1 MIYTDY
7 LKNQELKSPTNI
19 VSCIQ
24 ILALCQVKFS
34 RLSKFSLDKFL
45 GFCLMDSKG
54 SKREMNSL
62 ENLKIRTL
70 NREDLDA
77 IVEIDEKVLG
87 EKRRNYWERK
97 LELMNNKSS
106 KISLVAE
113 VEGRVVGFILG
124 DISGWEFGVP
134 ETIGW
139 IDTIGIDPA
148 SQKKGLATALAH
160 ELIQNLKTLGV
171 KTIYTLVNWN
181 DWDLLQF
188 FHAMG
193 FTRGDMIN
201 LELKI

>member
-1 MIYTDY
+1 M
-7 LKNQELKSPTNI
+7 SPPEDFT
-19 VSCIQ
+19 
-24 ILALCQVKFS
+24 
-34 RLSKFSLDKFL
+34 
-45 GFCLMDSKG
+45 
-54 SKREMNSL
+54 
-62 ENLKIRTL
+62 IRTL
-70 NREDLDA
+70 KRDDLNA

-87 EKRRNYWERK
+87 ENRRNYWEGK
-97 LELMNNKSS
+97 LELMNRKSS
-106 KISLVAE
+106 QVSLV
-113 VEGRVVGFILG
+113 VEMRGEVVGFILG

-148 SQKKGLATALAH
+148 YQKKGLAKALTH
-160 ELIQNLKTLGV
+160 ELMKNLKVLGV
-171 KTIYTLVNWN
+171 KTIYTLVSWN